1 MPKRKPAG
9 PPGTHRPFEALKAKR
24 AHAGSAAPPRARAE
38 AAEVGR
44 GPAADPTRQRRAEA
58 LELAAALRDV
68 VPLAPR
74 KQRVPHTAAAST
86 RAKRAPAEPTKGE
99 VDAAERSAELEG
111 CELVDVGFELVDD
124 GQLLEGRRLDVD
136 PRELGKLRRERYPID
151 GSLDLHGH
159 TLATAREAVAA
170 FVERRR
176 MQGDRVVLLIHGKG
190 RHSPR
195 GSRVLRGELGAW
207 LSQSSAARHVRA
219 FASLDENPEPSSAV
233 LVLLARR

>member
-1 MPKRKPAG
+1 VDEARTQRPEPA
-9 PPGTHRPFEALKAKR
+9 RP
-24 AHAGSAAPPRARAE
+24 
-38 AAEVGR
+38 
-44 GPAADPTRQRRAEA
+44 RRAEA
-58 LELAAALRDV
+58 LELATVLRDV
-68 VPLAPR
+68 VPLSAK
-74 KQRVPHTAAAST
+74 KQRVPQRVEAAPRT
-86 RAKRAPAEPTKGE
+86 RRSSPRAPEEAE
-99 VDAAERSAELEG
+99 DELEASPPAS
-111 CELVDVGFELVDD
+111 EAEAADVGFELVDD
-124 GQLLEGRRLDVD
+124 GHLLEGRRLDVD

-190 RHSPR
+190 KHSPR

-207 LSQSSAARHVRA
+207 LSQSAAARHVRA
-219 FASLDENPEPSSAV
+219 FASVDESPEPSSAV

>member
-24 AHAGSAAPPRARAE
+24 AAAGPARARVHPTVE
-38 AAEVGR
+38 ARKE
-44 GPAADPTRQRRAEA
+44 PADEARKRHVEA
-58 LELAAALRDV
+58 LELAASLRDV
-68 VPLAPR
+68 VPLSTH
-74 KQRVPHTAAAST
+74 KQRVPRTVAVSA
-86 RAKRAPAEPTKGE
+86 
-99 VDAAERSAELEG
+99 RSARPSASATRGDRGEAEHDT
-111 CELVDVGFELVDD
+111 ETPAPESADVGFELVDD
-124 GQLLEGRRLDVD
+124 GHLLEGRRLDVD

-219 FASLDENPEPSSAV
+219 FASLDESPEPSGAV